1 MWPLTS
7 DVIDQLHEENLS
19 FMYFVNLC
27 DSHMAREVR
36 ADKQLGIGQI
46 GSFRVLVIKQSSTN
60 SLSYFYLEKPR
71 VDFYDW
77 VLTSL
82 YRVASVTFGVF
93 HVKSSQKAMQKPPI
107 G

>member
-7 DVIDQLHEENLS
+7 DVIDQPHEENLS

-36 ADKQLGIGQI
+36 ADKQLGIGHI
-46 GSFRVLVIKQSSTN
+46 GSFQVLVIKQSSTN

-82 YRVASVTFGVF
+82 YRVASVHLVF
-93 HVKSSQKAMQKPPI
+93 FMLKVHRKPCKSHQ
-107 G
+107 